1 MRIQGSEL
9 MNESF
14 LTDIQG
20 LTLQERKVLLRNLKS
35 RLKILSPTPI
45 NRKQIARQLERAR
58 LIKETQL
65 LQQRLYYIQNKEK
78 LNQNR
83 KLYHRSL
90 MPRMT
95 KKYLE
100 FRKKEIEARFNDPEF
115 VYHNT
120 MDRERERKDNGYYE
134 DTRKR
139 IDE

>member
-1 MRIQGSEL
+1 MSAVSAVTIESEP
-9 MNESF
+9 S
-14 LTDIQG
+14 
-20 LTLQERKVLLRNLKS
+20 
-35 RLKILSPTPI
+35 
-45 NRKQIARQLERAR
+45 
-58 LIKETQL
+58 
-65 LQQRLYYIQNKEK
+65 
-78 LNQNR
+78 LNVKNTGKPYR
-83 KLYHRSL
+83 RSL

-100 FRKKEIEARFNDPEF
+100 FRKKEIEARFNDPDF